1 MKAVLRWWQP
11 ILLAAAVVFADD
23 YDSVPGLQHGQPLF
37 EVPLTVGGEEN
48 ASYSLVVKVGDR
60 INQVAK
66 QWCIE
71 NNARSSEVS
80 SCCAP
85 GSVLVT
91 SANLSRQ
98 VELVAAEIRRRL
110 QEFEHKPRL
119 LNSFKSA
126 PNRTTT
132 LPKQPLR
139 PGLPPNSYLFTIP
152 IKWGLA
158 EDTCATLPLY
168 VSVTTACV

>member
-1 MKAVLRWWQP
+1 VGAGGQLSPVAMKAVLRWWQP
-11 ILLAAAVVFADD
+11 ILLAAAVAFADD

-85 GSVLVT
+85 G
-91 SANLSRQ
+91 
-98 VELVAAEIRRRL
+98 
-110 QEFEHKPRL
+110 
-119 LNSFKSA
+119 
-126 PNRTTT
+126 
-132 LPKQPLR
+132 R
-139 PGLPPNSYLFTIP
+139 PWS
-152 IKWGLA
+152 
-158 EDTCATLPLY
+158 LPLTCR
-168 VSVTTACV
+168 VRLSSSPLKFAAGCRSSSTNLAC